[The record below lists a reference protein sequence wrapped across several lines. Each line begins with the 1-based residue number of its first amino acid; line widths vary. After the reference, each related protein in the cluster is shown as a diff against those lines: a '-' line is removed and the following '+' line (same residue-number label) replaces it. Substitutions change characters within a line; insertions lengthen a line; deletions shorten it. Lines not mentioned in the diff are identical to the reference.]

1 MILSIGK
8 KSKSMT
14 KAEKERKARLKR
26 SLKAS
31 TQNTI
36 KYNSLFESGLMHIA
50 KNEWSR
56 TYRLGDVAYLSANQ
70 EEKIDVID
78 THAEALNS
86 LDAGSTYQLLVINR
100 KIEDNAVDQ
109 IKYDEVG
116 DGFDDFRREYNEI
129 IESRFSSDSK
139 NFQVEKYVTLRT
151 EAYNK
156 SQADSI
162 LNELGNSLE
171 NQYAQM
177 DITFKELGGKERLD
191 IFSELLNGK
200 RKLPYSFR
208 DIALSELHTKDFIAP
223 NRGRKS
229 HVC

>member
-191 IFSELLNGK
+191 IFSELL
-200 RKLPYSFR
+200 
-208 DIALSELHTKDFIAP
+208 LSLIHI
-223 NRGRKS
+223 
-229 HVC
+229 

>member
-1 MILSIGK
+1 MILNLGR
-8 KSKSMT
+8 KSKKLT

-36 KYNSLFESGLMHIA
+36 KYNSLFENGLMHIA

-100 KIEDNAVDQ
+100 RVEDNAVEQ
-109 IKYDEVG
+109 IKYDEIG
-116 DGFDDFRREYNEI
+116 DGFDNFRKE
-129 IESRFSSDSK
+129 
-139 NFQVEKYVTLRT
+139 FQ
-151 EAYNK
+151 
-156 SQADSI
+156 
-162 LNELGNSLE
+162 G
-171 NQYAQM
+171 
-177 DITFKELGGKERLD
+177 
-191 IFSELLNGK
+191 
-200 RKLPYSFR
+200 
-208 DIALSELHTKDFIAP
+208 
-223 NRGRKS
+223 
-229 HVC
+229 